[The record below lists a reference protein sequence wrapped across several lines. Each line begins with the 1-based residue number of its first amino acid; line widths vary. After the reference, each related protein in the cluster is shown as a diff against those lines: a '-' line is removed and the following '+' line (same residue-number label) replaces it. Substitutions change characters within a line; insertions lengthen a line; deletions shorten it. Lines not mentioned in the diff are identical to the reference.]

1 MTDSVGFQEMTGI
14 VLGAT
19 IVFIGLRSFPFARA
33 LSAVVSDL
41 TNGRLHLH

>member
-1 MTDSVGFQEMTGI
+1 MTDSVGFQEMIGL

-19 IVFIGLRSFPFARA
+19 LVFIGLRAFPFARA
-33 LSAVVSDL
+33 LSALVSDL